1 MSRDTLTAF
10 ADAVLQQV
18 RTASAPTDEGTFLAS
33 LPAYLD
39 AAEIR
44 LLQMEI
50 NGRSVLDVE
59 LQHRPGE
66 RRVEVRLVRSRLRRQ
81 RLSP

>member
-1 MSRDTLTAF
+1 MAHDTLTAF

-18 RTASAPTDEGTFLAS
+18 RTANAPTDEGTFLVS
-33 LPAYLD
+33 LPAYLE

-50 NGRSVLDVE
+50 NRRSVLDVE
-59 LQHRPGE
+59 LQHRLGE
-66 RRVEVRLVRSRLRRQ
+66 RGVEVRLVRSRLRR
-81 RLSP
+81 

>member
-1 MSRDTLTAF
+1 MARDTLTAF

-18 RTASAPTDEGTFLAS
+18 RDAGATTGESSFLVS

-44 LLQMEI
+44 LLQMEV
-50 NGRSVLDVE
+50 NRQSVLDVE

-66 RRVEVRLVRSRLRRQ
+66 RRVGVRLVGSRRR
-81 RLSP
+81 R

>member
-18 RTASAPTDEGTFLAS
+18 RDGGAATGEGSFLVA

-39 AAEIR
+39 AAEVR
-44 LLQMEI
+44 LLQMEVNRRAVI
-50 NGRSVLDVE
+50 DVE
-59 LQHRPGE
+59 LRHRPGE
-66 RRVEVRLVRSRLRRQ
+66 RRVEVRLLGSRLRR
-81 RLSP
+81 